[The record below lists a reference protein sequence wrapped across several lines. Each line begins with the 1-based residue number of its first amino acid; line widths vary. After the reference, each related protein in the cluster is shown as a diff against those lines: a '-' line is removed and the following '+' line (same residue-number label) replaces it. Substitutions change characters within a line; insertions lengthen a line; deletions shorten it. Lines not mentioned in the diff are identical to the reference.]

1 MKIKQEHR
9 TPNAEHRTPNAGL
22 RFGSFDVRRSAF
34 GVRCSHFQRGSV
46 LILVLWISLGLTAI
60 ALYFANSMTFELRA
74 SDNRATGIAAEQ
86 AIEGA
91 ARYVGWALAN
101 FATNGAMPNRTQFS
115 CEAVP
120 VGDAHF
126 WLIGRDPSGT
136 LSTEPYFG
144 LVDEASKLNLN
155 RAGTNALSY
164 LPNMTL
170 DFADAIVDWRSTN
183 GVGDYALDY
192 TSLGYTDKN
201 SPFETVDELRL
212 VYGATIDLL
221 AGEDV
226 NRNGVLDI
234 NEKDLNG
241 NGTLDPGLFEYVTVY
256 SREPNFHSDGSSL
269 TNVNTA
275 SPSQFQSLFQN
286 AGTSNAKRIA
296 DSIYDQI
303 HQPPGIPNN
312 YCNGILD
319 FALRCKNLGMSSDDF
334 TKIAD
339 NITTSTNTYIR
350 GRVNMNTASAPVMT
364 ALFMGLGVDQS
375 TAQGAAQTFVT
386 YRQQNP
392 NNLNAVSWIVD
403 ALGNNN
409 SVITALA
416 RGDYVTTRSYQ
427 FTADIAAVG
436 PFGRGYRRVK
446 FIFDISEGTPKI
458 IYRQDLSRLGWA
470 LGEKARTIW
479 VAKETP

>member
-1 MKIKQEHR
+1 MKLQQSKL
-9 TPNAEHRTPNAGL
+9 PSNARRENAL
-22 RFGSFDVRRSAF
+22 VSPKRSEGA
-34 GVRCSHFQRGSV
+34 SV
-46 LILVLWISLGLTAI
+46 LILVLWISIGLVAI

-91 ARYVGWALAN
+91 ARYVGYVLSN
-101 FATNGAMPNRTQFS
+101 FATNGAVPNNTQFS

-136 LSTEPYFG
+136 PATEPYFG

-183 GVGDYALDY
+183 GSGDYALDY
-192 TSLGYTDKN
+192 SSLGYTDKN

-221 AGEDV
+221 VGEDV
-226 NRNGVLDI
+226 NRNGVLDA
-234 NEKDLNG
+234 NETDVNG

-256 SREPNFHSDGSSL
+256 SRQPNFHSDGTML
-269 TNVNTA
+269 TNVTKYAELRALLQSDFSA
-275 SPSQFQSLFQN
+275 SRANQIMSAVTNRLGITSSG
-286 AGTSNAKRIA
+286 AGRTINI
-296 DSIYDQI
+296 
-303 HQPPGIPNN
+303 
-312 YCNGILD
+312 
-319 FALRCKNLGMSSDDF
+319 KNLLQLYLASGMTSAEFAQVAYGITD
-334 TKIAD
+334 TTNLYTPGLL
-339 NITTSTNTYIR
+339 NI
-350 GRVNMNTASAPVMT
+350 NTASATVMT
-364 ALFMGLGVDQS
+364 ALFMGLGIDQS
-375 TAQGAAQTFVT
+375 TAQGAAQSLVT

-392 NNLNAVSWIVD
+392 NNLNAISWIVD
-403 ALGNNN
+403 ALGNTSPVVQTLANAPRDY
-409 SVITALA
+409 IT
-416 RGDYVTTRSYQ
+416 TESFQ

-446 FIFDISEGTPKI
+446 FIFDITEGTPKI

-470 LGEKARTIW
+470 LGEKARATW

>member
-9 TPNAEHRTPNAGL
+9 TSNIEHRTANAGL
-22 RFGSFDVRRSAF
+22 RSGPFDVRRSAF

-46 LILVLWISLGLTAI
+46 LILVLWISIGLTAI

-74 SDNRATGIAAEQ
+74 SDNRATGIAADQ

-91 ARYVGWALAN
+91 ARYVGWVLAN
-101 FATNGAMPNRTQFS
+101 FATNGAVPNNTQFS
-115 CEAVP
+115 CAAVP

-136 LSTEPYFG
+136 LATEPYFG

-183 GVGDYALDY
+183 GSGNYALDY
-192 TSLGYTDKN
+192 GSLGYTDKN

-221 AGEDV
+221 VGEDA
-226 NRNGVLDI
+226 NRNGVLDA
-234 NEKDLNG
+234 NETDLNG
-241 NGTLDPGLFEYVTVY
+241 NGTLESGLFEYLTVY
-256 SREPNFHSDGSSL
+256 SRQPNTHSDGTSL
-269 TNVNTA
+269 TNVTKYAELRALLQANF
-275 SPSQFQSLFQN
+275 SPSRANQIMSAVTNRLGIVGNGAGRTINVKSMLQFYLASRM
-286 AGTSNAKRIA
+286 TSAEFAQIA
-296 DSIYDQI
+296 Y
-303 HQPPGIPNN
+303 GITDTTNL
-312 YCNGILD
+312 YTNGL
-319 FALRCKNLGMSSDDF
+319 L
-334 TKIAD
+334 
-339 NITTSTNTYIR
+339 NI
-350 GRVNMNTASAPVMT
+350 NTASATVME
-364 ALFMGLGVDQS
+364 ALFMGLGIDQS
-375 TAQGAAQTFVT
+375 TAQGAAQSLVT

-392 NNLNAVSWIVD
+392 NNLNAISWIVD
-403 ALGNNN
+403 ALGNTSPVVQALENAGRDY
-409 SVITALA
+409 IT
-416 RGDYVTTRSYQ
+416 TQSFQ

-470 LGEKARTIW
+470 LGEKARTAW
-479 VAKETP
+479 VAKETQ